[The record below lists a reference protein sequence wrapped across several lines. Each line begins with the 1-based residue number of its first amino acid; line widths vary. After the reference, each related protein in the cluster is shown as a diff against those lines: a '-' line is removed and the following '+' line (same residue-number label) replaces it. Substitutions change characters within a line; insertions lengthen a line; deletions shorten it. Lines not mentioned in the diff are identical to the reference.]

1 MTATAAKSAHLV
13 GRTFLGSNDPSSY
26 ARDAVDWQERAVC
39 RGMDTATF
47 YAREGQR
54 AASLREHERRAK
66 EICSGCPVIQEC
78 LDYALAAREPWG
90 VWGGMTVDERNA
102 LAVCAPHRP
111 ARPAAV
117 AG

>member
-1 MTATAAKSAHLV
+1 MTAIAAKPTHIV

-26 ARDAVDWQERAVC
+26 ARDAADWQERAVC

-66 EICSGCPVIQEC
+66 EICSGCPVIQDC

-90 VWGGMTVDERNA
+90 VWGGMTVDERNNL
-102 LAVCAPHRP
+102 LARLPQSP

>member
-1 MTATAAKSAHLV
+1 MTATATKPLTGV
-13 GRTFLGSNDPSSY
+13 GRTLLSSTDPTAY
-26 ARDAVDWQERAVC
+26 ARDAVGWHERALC

-66 EICSGCPVIQEC
+66 EICSRCPVIQEC